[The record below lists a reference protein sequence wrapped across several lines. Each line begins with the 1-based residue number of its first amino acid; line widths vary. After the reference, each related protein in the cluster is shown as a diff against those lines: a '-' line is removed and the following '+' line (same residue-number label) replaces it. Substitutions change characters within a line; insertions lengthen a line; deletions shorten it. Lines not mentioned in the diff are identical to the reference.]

1 LLVVRHLHRRPWSS
15 GPSLPVVGSLLALL
29 MPREAASSS
38 PAITQVGWPH
48 LPPPIDGPNGPRSG
62 RRVGRLGGGGGER
75 CGMRLRARR
84 GPPGVGARRGP
95 HKGARRRPL
104 VVLGAAPVAG
114 GCALATQ
121 RPAAGGARDDPWP
134 ARRADHGASA
144 RAPMRRARRGLRRRS
159 ARATQEPLGAGPG
172 GARRRR
178 PGCLGAAS
186 RTRGSVQR
194 PARGARR
201 PHPPSRRAP
210 AGGGVLPLTRRPK
223 KPGARANSRSA
234 RCSPTRGHRLGDLRS
249 LAAARNLPGGGG

>member
-1 LLVVRHLHRRPWSS
+1 
-15 GPSLPVVGSLLALL
+15 VGSLLALL

-75 CGMRLRARR
+75 RGMRLRARR

-95 HKGARRRPL
+95 HKGARRGPL

-121 RPAAGGARDDPWP
+121 RPAAGGARDDPRP

-144 RAPMRRARRGLRRRS
+144 RAPMRRARRGPRRRS
-159 ARATQEPLGAGPG
+159 ARATRVPRRSLQDARLGAETGTGSPQAPSSIAAG
-172 GARRRR
+172 SSRRRGAPADVAAKEPWR
-178 PGCLGAAS
+178 ARQLALGA
-186 RTRGSVQR
+186 V
-194 PARGARR
+194 
-201 PHPPSRRAP
+201 
-210 AGGGVLPLTRRPK
+210 
-223 KPGARANSRSA
+223 
-234 RCSPTRGHRLGDLRS
+234 
-249 LAAARNLPGGGG
+249 